1 MVAETRNPQDLRHW
15 VCWQL
20 EARDGKPTK
29 VPYSPTTGE
38 RASSTDPKTWASHS
52 EAVRACRERSY
63 SGVGFVFTAEDDFA
77 GVDLDG
83 CLDPKTGEIET
94 WAQELI
100 EELNSYT
107 EISPS
112 GIGLH
117 ILVKAQLP
125 PGRNRK
131 GRIEFYDRGR
141 YFTVTGQH
149 LAGTPHT
156 IESRQEQLARV
167 AQCVFGTP
175 ESANGRKKSNP
186 KFISELSDKKIIEK
200 ASIANNGGKFRRLW
214 AGDTSGY
221 ASDSEADLAL
231 CSILAFWVGPD
242 EQCIDRLFRLSAR
255 CREKWT
261 RRADYRERTFKL
273 ALNRA
278 EFWRGGKAKIYALKR
293 EVVSIG

>member
-1 MVAETRNPQDLRHW
+1 MVAEMRNPQDLRQW
-15 VCWQL
+15 VCWHL
-20 EARDGKPTK
+20 EERDGKPTK

-38 RASSTDPKTWASHS
+38 RASSTDPKTWASYT
-52 EAVRACRERSY
+52 EALSACTERGY
-63 SGVGFVFTAEDDFA
+63 SGVGFVFTPEDDFA

-83 CLDPKTGEIET
+83 CLDPKTGEIEA
-94 WAQELI
+94 WAQEIL

-112 GIGLH
+112 EIGLH
-117 ILVKAQLP
+117 ILVRGQLP

-141 YFTVTGQH
+141 YFTVTGRH
-149 LAGTPHT
+149 LAGTPRT
-156 IESRQEQLARV
+156 IESRQERLKRV
-167 AQCVFGTP
+167 AQRVLGELESPNGHKLPTP
-175 ESANGRKKSNP
+175 M
-186 KFISELSDKKIIEK
+186 FVSELSDEEIIEK
-200 ASIANNGGKFRRLW
+200 ASVADNGGKFRRLW

-231 CSILAFWVGPD
+231 CSILAFWAGPD
-242 EQCIDRLFRLSAR
+242 EVRIDRLFRQSAR

-261 RRADYRERTFKL
+261 RRADYRKRTIGQ

-278 EFWRGGKAKIYALKR
+278 EYWRGSKVKTYALKR
-293 EVVSIG
+293 EVISIG